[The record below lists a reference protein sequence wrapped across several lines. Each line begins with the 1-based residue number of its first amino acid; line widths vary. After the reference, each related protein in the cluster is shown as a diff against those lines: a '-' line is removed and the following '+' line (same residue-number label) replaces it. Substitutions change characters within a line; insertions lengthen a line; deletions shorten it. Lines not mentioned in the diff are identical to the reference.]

1 MSGPPQSGMVD
12 GFEHPC
18 RKAQVDAI
26 KRGCGAT
33 GFGHG
38 ATLAP
43 VVSLVQFFVCSLWC
57 SPPGGLGSGAE
68 DEVPMAETS
77 LLHLAPIEQS
87 LDVENLAVLTDDEAD
102 EEGLLA
108 GNQHYQDLQD
118 CDVADLEFAIQLERK
133 LIDRLVGS
141 ADSAREESAIAEE
154 RPADDERAA
163 LWHLDVGVA
172 SAVVAMVVLGAHTVL
187 SCNGGEYGRAHTFAT
202 PQIRAYIA
210 AASADQLVVLSRRA
224 GVGVR
229 QEDGL
234 VVLYAPSCRAFLMF
248 AEQTLEDLT
257 A

>member
-1 MSGPPQSGMVD
+1 
-12 GFEHPC
+12 
-18 RKAQVDAI
+18 
-26 KRGCGAT
+26 
-33 GFGHG
+33 
-38 ATLAP
+38 
-43 VVSLVQFFVCSLWC
+43 
-57 SPPGGLGSGAE
+57 
-68 DEVPMAETS
+68 MAETS

-87 LDVENLAVLTDDEAD
+87 LDVESLAVLTDDEVDAAD

-133 LIDRLVGS
+133 LIERLVRS
-141 ADSAREESAIAEE
+141 ADPAREEVTVAEE

-187 SCNGGEYGRAHTFAT
+187 SCNGGEYGRTHTFAT

-210 AASADQLVVLSRRA
+210 AASAEQLVALSRRA

-234 VVLYAPSCRAFLMF
+234 VVLYAPSCQAFLMF
-248 AEQTLEDLT
+248 AEQTLKDLT